1 MDYMY
6 FVDERL
12 NLALYTFD
20 LGTPPFEEVRRKIEA
35 SEPPYD
41 HPSGRDDSEDDA
53 YQEAFENAN
62 VAIQVIGMSCVEL
75 VQTALHAFL
84 KEFVERSFGRLLL
97 DRVSQIK
104 KDGWFLKFKA
114 LFATNPDYDWANSG
128 ADLDVIEQLCLT
140 RNDFHHSVN
149 LVTRYPYQSKK
160 HADKYSDSL
169 FLNPAFC
176 GAFMHEQPLLVT
188 RETLQSSIN
197 EVRKLCEYIVNAR
210 RRPRPR

>member
-1 MDYMY
+1 MY

-104 KDGWFLKFKA
+104 KDGWFLKFKRCSRRIPTTIRRTVGLISMSLSSYVLHETTSIIA
-114 LFATNPDYDWANSG
+114 STWSRGIPIKARSTRISTR
-128 ADLDVIEQLCLT
+128 ILC
-140 RNDFHHSVN
+140 S
-149 LVTRYPYQSKK
+149 S
-160 HADKYSDSL
+160 
-169 FLNPAFC
+169 
-176 GAFMHEQPLLVT
+176 
-188 RETLQSSIN
+188 TLRFV
-197 EVRKLCEYIVNAR
+197 EHLCMSNR
-210 RRPRPR
+210 CW